1 MQFHY
6 GVKSTFKLFPVQIL
20 TRCTTATLNDFTR
33 DDFSQTHN
41 ETIYTHMIL
50 CHFGLW
56 VNHWY
61 VLHFHC
67 ATLLLPPLH
76 SSIFPSTSIA
86 HFHCNY
92 SSFAKFNYIFCMHM
106 FFNLVA
112 NFNNVFCIN
121 IIIPYILTVHFQ
133 YGLFPIQCVLTLC
146 VYVLYPSCTQ
156 PPCSATTKNKFRCR

>member
-1 MQFHY
+1 M
-6 GVKSTFKLFPVQIL
+6 TFLSHTMKP
-20 TRCTTATLNDFTR
+20 
-33 DDFSQTHN
+33 S
-41 ETIYTHMIL
+41 MIL

-56 VNHWY
+56 VNHRY

-121 IIIPYILTVHFQ
+121 IINTLHPHRA
-133 YGLFPIQCVLTLC
+133 FPIWSVSNSVCFDFVCICIVPILYSAPMQCHN
-146 VYVLYPSCTQ
+146 Q
-156 PPCSATTKNKFRCR
+156 NKFRCRLWLF